1 MQALENVVTDTDEET
16 FGAIWWRLTGPNIV
30 SDCQMVMDVGL
41 RLIVADDDASADL
54 LLQHRINNTLYVFLG
69 ARSSAI

>member
-1 MQALENVVTDTDEET
+1 MN
-16 FGAIWWRLTGPNIV
+16 
-30 SDCQMVMDVGL
+30 VGL

-54 LLQHRINNTLYVFLG
+54 LLQHPINNTLYVFLG